1 MKLLNDKMEV
11 SELIHFYLFYNYN
24 YCYFFLLYMAT
35 FFAAAYSTTNIKN
48 FKHHFA
54 TRTVLTQCSRRDD
67 IPFYSDHH

>member
-35 FFAAAYSTTNIKN
+35 FFAAAHIQQLVL
-48 FKHHFA
+48 
-54 TRTVLTQCSRRDD
+54 RTSSIILQPGPS
-67 IPFYSDHH
+67 